1 MNTNSDDSLVDKVGL
16 DKKYTP
22 SQDEW
27 ELELGR
33 LLAGERDYALI
44 QLGITSYVDRIVA
57 RSYDPVISRQNLE
70 VALRNIVSAW
80 QPHNSNAAHL
90 TFCLLDLL
98 AAHQPPEGFAKILG
112 FMQHGLYFPEIPLLK
127 GGYGAGQDL
136 HKKALLTLEYY
147 YPTAHPSWRDDPAFI
162 SYLDVL
168 ESHLQDQRFCS
179 YAIGRLVGLNIIG
192 IQDMKVR
199 SAIERNPD
207 AIDEIVS
214 FLSTRTRLASLDV
227 ELSKVYTQCFLV
239 GREAIE
245 RFEHVLTNLGISLTR
260 SNDGPQ
266 LELKLPG
273 TQGAITIDFAAD
285 DVIEL
290 LELGNDRG
298 IERAKALA
306 AAEYS

>member
-1 MNTNSDDSLVDKVGL
+1 MDTNGDESLLDKVGV
-16 DKKYTP
+16 DKRYTP
-22 SQDEW
+22 SRDEW

-33 LLAGERDYALI
+33 LLVGERDYALI
-44 QLGITSYVDRIVA
+44 QLGITSYVDRIVE
-57 RSYDPVISRQNLE
+57 RSHDPVVSSQNLE
-70 VALRNIVSAW
+70 IALRHVVSAW
-80 QPHNSNAAHL
+80 KPHNVNASYL
-90 TFCLLDLL
+90 TFCLMDLL

-112 FMQHGLYFPEIPLLK
+112 FMQQGFYFPEIPLSQ
-127 GGYGAGQDL
+127 GGYGAGHDL

-147 YPTAHPSWRDDPAFI
+147 YPTAHPGWREDPAFV

-168 ESHLQDQRFCS
+168 ENHLQDQRFCS
-179 YAIGRLVGLNIIG
+179 YAIGRFVGLNIIG
-192 IQDMKVR
+192 IQDIKVR
-199 SAIERNPD
+199 SAIELNPD
-207 AIDEIVS
+207 AIHEIVS
-214 FLSTRTRLASLDV
+214 FLSTRTRLASIES

-245 RFEHVLTNLGISLTR
+245 RFEHVLSTLGISLMR

-266 LELKLPG
+266 LELKLPRG
-273 TQGAITIDFAAD
+273 QGAITIDFAAD

-298 IERAKALA
+298 VERAKALA